1 MQPIHFLVPGD
12 ISTATGGYAYDRAIM
27 SGLHRLGAE
36 VELHTLDASFPMPS
50 HLAIAAV
57 SNILADIPAKHIV
70 LIDGLALPGLA
81 PILARHRNRIKTA
94 TLIHHPVA
102 LETGLSSLQSKQ
114 LGSAEYAALAE
125 VQLVL
130 CTSQWTAD
138 ALCKLGVEAQKL
150 RVVVP
155 GTEMP
160 AHPPKAK
167 NNTPRNLL
175 CVATITPRKGHD
187 VLVRALASIRD
198 LDWHLDCVGSFTRDA
213 DHTQAITQL
222 IEQEDLGSRIT
233 LHGEVSNN
241 QLAAFYS
248 AADVFVLASQL
259 EGFGMVLTEAQAYG
273 LPIIATRAGAIPDT
287 VSQASAILVARNSPD
302 EFGKA
307 LERLMTNAPLW
318 SKQRATAVARSK
330 LIRTWQSAAIEFQ
343 NALAPLCST

>member
-1 MQPIHFLVPGD
+1 
-12 ISTATGGYAYDRAIM
+12 
-27 SGLHRLGAE
+27 
-36 VELHTLDASFPMPS
+36 
-50 HLAIAAV
+50 
-57 SNILADIPAKHIV
+57 
-70 LIDGLALPGLA
+70 
-81 PILARHRNRIKTA
+81 
-94 TLIHHPVA
+94 
-102 LETGLSSLQSKQ
+102 
-114 LGSAEYAALAE
+114 
-125 VQLVL
+125 
-130 CTSQWTAD
+130 
-138 ALCKLGVEAQKL
+138 VEAQKL

-160 AHPPKAK
+160 AHPPKTK

-187 VLVRALASIRD
+187 VLVRSLASIRD

-222 IEQEDLGSRIT
+222 IEHEALGSRIT
-233 LHGEVSNN
+233 LHGEVSNK

-287 VSQASAILVARNSPD
+287 VSQASAILVERNSPD
-302 EFGKA
+302 EFGKT
-307 LERLMTNAPLW
+307 LERLMTNVPLW
-318 SKQRATAVARSK
+318 SKLRATAVARSK
-330 LIRTWQSAAIEFQ
+330 LIRTWQNAAIEFQ